1 MNDNGTII
9 DTLEGGWPVK
19 QYFNAK
25 AKRWYVRFS
34 QNSPLARQ
42 LGRWRLLR
50 SHYVWMKANDTWEIP
65 LGYVVHH
72 DDHDRE
78 NDTPK
83 NLILMTESEH
93 NRLHRELAKEI
104 GGQTFRGRKHK
115 PETIERMRKIAQA
128 RGNNDIWLLP
138 KTHHT
143 EETKQLLSDR
153 AAGESNPAYR
163 ADLDPVAIN
172 AFFDRT
178 RSLKQTA
185 EHFNCSVTAVRS
197 RLSEE
202 LYQRKASPLVGRERT
217 YQFDDAEMAA
227 LYEEKGAR
235 FCAEKYGCSQ
245 ATILYRY
252 KQFKKERADEGE
264 VYHAAE

>member
-1 MNDNGTII
+1 MTENGKII
-9 DTLEGGWPVK
+9 DTIEGGWPVK
-19 QYFNAK
+19 QYFNDK
-25 AKRWYVRFS
+25 VGRWYVRFS

-50 SHYVWMKANDTWEIP
+50 SHYVWMKANDTWEVP
-65 LGYVVHH
+65 LGFVIHH

-78 NDTPK
+78 NDAPD
-83 NLILMTESEH
+83 NLILMGETEH
-93 NRLHRELAKEI
+93 NRLHREMAKEL
-104 GGQTFRGRKHK
+104 GGQSFRGRKHK

-138 KTHHT
+138 KTHHF
-143 EETKQLLSDR
+143 EETKKLMSEK
-153 AAGESNPAYR
+153 ASGESNPAFR
-163 ADLDPVAIN
+163 DDLDPAAIN
-172 AFFDRT
+172 EFYSRT

-185 EHFNCSVTAVRS
+185 EHFACSVTAVRS

-227 LYEEKGAR
+227 LYEAEGAR
-235 FCAEKYGCSQ
+235 VCAEKYGCSQ
-245 ATILYRY
+245 ANILYRY
-252 KQFKKERADEGE
+252 KQFKKEHANEGE
-264 VYHAAE
+264 VRYAAE